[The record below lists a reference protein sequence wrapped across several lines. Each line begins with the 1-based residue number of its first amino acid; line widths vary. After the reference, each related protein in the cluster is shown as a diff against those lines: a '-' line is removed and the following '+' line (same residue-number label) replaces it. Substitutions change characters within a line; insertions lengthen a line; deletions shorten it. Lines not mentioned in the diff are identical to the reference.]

1 MKALTKVGHE
11 VMLNLQSPPICS
23 QLWWM
28 GGKDRSLKYEGRF
41 GTALKKYD
49 PIQFELSLNE
59 ARRRWTK
66 NN

>member
-1 MKALTKVGHE
+1 MKALTKVDHE

-41 GTALKKYD
+41 GTALGKYD

-59 ARRRWTK
+59 ARRR
-66 NN
+66 